1 MYVDCPSH
9 DSALRLH
16 DEFSS
21 LHNRYLGT
29 YRYLQVLTTQQV
41 QQQVQ
46 QQQVQ
51 QQVLTLLSI
60 EDEVDEYEMK

>member
-21 LHNRYLGT
+21 LHNRYLVG
-29 YRYLQVLTTQQV
+29 
-41 QQQVQ
+41 
-46 QQQVQ
+46 
-51 QQVLTLLSI
+51 SI